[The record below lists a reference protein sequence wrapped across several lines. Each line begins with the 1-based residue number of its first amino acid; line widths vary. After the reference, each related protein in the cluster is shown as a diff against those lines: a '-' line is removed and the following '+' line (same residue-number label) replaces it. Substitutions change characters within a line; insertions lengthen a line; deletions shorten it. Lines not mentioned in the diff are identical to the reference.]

1 MNDENKKL
9 ISQEELLDIMFDYI
23 KPELDKCYS
32 SGNLWT
38 NGSEAGAFDWYLYNG
53 VGTHGRAVGSR
64 LYDDNHWIIYNDYY
78 DEKNTNIKV
87 FEDHVEFIE
96 ESKFTDFD
104 KEFMRGL
111 YLKIKEFVEGCDI
124 KEDNNKMNN
133 MKSFTILDVDK
144 YVKNKLRTTAEGTSA
159 YNVLMDIH
167 DYIKHSMNI
176 AYGEMNNGICN
187 LNIKEVNNN
196 ENKLMKS
203 LENDDE

>member
-1 MNDENKKL
+1 
-9 ISQEELLDIMFDYI
+9 LDIHNNAYFI
-23 KPELDKCYS
+23 E
-32 SGNLWT
+32 GN
-38 NGSEAGAFDWYLYNG
+38 
-53 VGTHGRAVGSR
+53 V
-64 LYDDNHWIIYNDYY
+64 
-78 DEKNTNIKV
+78 NIKV

-96 ESKFTDFD
+96 DSEFNDFD
-104 KEFMRGL
+104 KEFMHGL

-124 KEDNNKMNN
+124 KEDNNNKMNN

-176 AYGEMNNGICN
+176 AYGEMNNGICD

-203 LENDDE
+203 LENNDE